1 MRDIPTS
8 PRIVEIRRK
17 RRARKI
23 WIAIVFL
30 LLFFLVIIGLSF
42 LSSNKKMQ
50 IDNITVE
57 GNHIIDIEEIQNE
70 IYKNISGR
78 YIHLFSRN
86 NSLIYPHKRVYNNLL
101 LNFPRIESLSIKR
114 ENFKTLHINIIERI
128 GTFLYCGADVPVNK
142 EDVGENCYF
151 INNDGLIFDQAPY
164 FSGNIY
170 FKYYVKLSDEANPLG
185 RQMISSEDF
194 HKITRFI
201 DSIESLG
208 LKPIY
213 IYIGQDGTNSL
224 YLEHQENNTLPKIL
238 FKNDANLEVLQD
250 NFSLA
255 MQKKEFADEIHSK
268 YNTLLYIDLRFKNKV
283 LYKFSAQ
290 GGSVSGGQ

>member
-17 RRARKI
+17 RRIRKI
-23 WIAIVFL
+23 RVGVIFL
-30 LLFFLVIIGLSF
+30 LLFFLIVTALSF
-42 LSSNKKMQ
+42 LSANEKMR

-57 GNHIIDIEEIQNE
+57 GNHIIDEEEIENE

-86 NSLIYPHKRVYNNLL
+86 NSIIYPHKRVYDNLL
-101 LNFPRIESLSIKR
+101 LNFPRIESLSINR
-114 ENFKTLHINIIERI
+114 DNFKTLHINIIERV
-128 GTFLYCGADVPVNK
+128 GAFLYCGANVPLNK

-185 RQMISSEDF
+185 RQMISVEDF

-213 IYIGQDGTNSL
+213 ISLGQDGTNSL
-224 YLEHQENNTLPKIL
+224 YLEHQEDNTLPKIL
-238 FKNDANLEVLQD
+238 FKNDADLEVLQD

-255 MQKKEFADEIHSK
+255 IQKKEFAGEIHSK

-290 GGSVSGGQ
+290 GGSASGGQ

>member
-17 RRARKI
+17 RRVRKI
-23 WIAIVFL
+23 RMVVIFLFLFLIV
-30 LLFFLVIIGLSF
+30 VTALSF
-42 LSSNKKMQ
+42 LSANEKMW

-57 GNHIIDIEEIQNE
+57 GNHIIDEEEIENE

-86 NSLIYPHKRVYNNLL
+86 NSLIYPYNRVYNNLL

-114 ENFKTLHINIIERI
+114 ENFKTLHIGITERV
-128 GTFLYCGADVPVNK
+128 GSFLYCGDNIPADK

-151 INNDGLIFDQAPY
+151 INNDGLIFDKAPY

-170 FKYYVKLSDEANPLG
+170 FKYYVKLNDKTNPLG
-185 RQMISSEDF
+185 KQMLNAEDF

-201 DSIESLG
+201 DSIESRG

-213 IYIGQDGTNSL
+213 ISLGEDGTNSL
-224 YLEHQENNTLPKIL
+224 YLEHRENNTLPKIL
-238 FKNDANLEVLQD
+238 FKNDADLEVLQD

-255 MQKKEFADEIHSK
+255 MQKKEFADEIRSK
-268 YNTLLYIDLRFKNKV
+268 YHTLLYIDLRFKNKV
-283 LYKFSAQ
+283 LYKFSV
-290 GGSVSGGQ
+290 GGSALDTQ

>member
-17 RRARKI
+17 HRIRKI
-23 WIAIVFL
+23 RRVVVFL
-30 LLFFLVIIGLSF
+30 LLFFLVVVALSF
-42 LSSNKKMQ
+42 LSANEKMR

-57 GNHIIDIEEIQNE
+57 GNHIIDEEEIENE

-86 NSLIYPHKRVYNNLL
+86 NSLIYPHNRVYNNLL
-101 LNFPRIESLSIKR
+101 LNFPRIESLSINR
-114 ENFKTLHINIIERI
+114 ENFKTLHINIVERI
-128 GTFLYCGADVPVNK
+128 GSFLYCGAYVPISK

-151 INNDGLIFDQAPY
+151 INNDGLIFDAAPY

-170 FKYYVKLSDEANPLG
+170 FKYYVKLNDETNPLG
-185 RQMISSEDF
+185 KQMISSEDF
-194 HKITRFI
+194 HRITRFI
-201 DSIESLG
+201 DSIGSLG
-208 LKPIY
+208 LKPVY
-213 IYIGQDGTNSL
+213 ISFGQDGTNSL

-238 FKNDANLEVLQD
+238 FKNDADLEVLQD

-255 MQKKEFADEIHSK
+255 IHKKEFADEINSK

-283 LYKFSAQ
+283 LYKFQ
-290 GGSVSGGQ
+290 